1 MAIELTEINTGVPQS
16 KCGHLIY
23 KGASYEPAASAPM
36 PVIYKE
42 NTNHNP
48 DLSIYE
54 VAFSAIARLFLAPH
68 LTARTHLVKNREQGV
83 VGIASEHIRSVIQHR
98 EPGDEPTVFYELSRS
113 SKKTGPLVESVD
125 ASDKIPYYFLD
136 ECDPL
141 FFHHLQA
148 QEKQGALSLDYTSLA
163 EIFTASYMLE
173 EDDLHKGNLG
183 FWARKQGETPH
194 VSFFK
199 IDHDYMLTDELM
211 SHFKTRFLNGF
222 YGDDAYAITARDL
235 VDFPVLKDS
244 HNYYWPTLNHVLN
257 VGTKAYSAYKE
268 RAAFASLAHSDEF
281 KRAKWHAFYRH
292 VLIPPA
298 FVQQALEKDL
308 DPANPAE
315 RAKIALI
322 MQALVAR
329 QAKLRAVLFS
339 IKEFR
344 EVVLHLDSASEE
356 QLIKAMGFSEGS
368 EFIQSTKDSIRNHQK
383 LCGASGV
390 FVDNDTPLHT
400 AIKLQD
406 YRYDDTWKDFRQY
419 ARQQNAAGQTPWDLA
434 AQGLDQEVTSN
445 NARSIL
451 SHLKRVGVQ
460 DTVASETTSSIQSK
474 DYLNQSEYLTCA
486 PQKKTAIDLIA
497 LLRDLGED
505 HRYSL
510 KMQKEIAL
518 LCVHRF
524 VNEHRTHP
532 QLPQMLL
539 SLKHALNGHL
549 GKPPAP
555 ELQFIR
561 QLRSQLWI
569 IRYIRGLFGGTTTQ
583 YQINRLIDQTMRRTI
598 PSVGVNPGLFERRPS
613 GASEIGEPSS
623 AELDAPRTPSPHTQD
638 PEPHV
643 AQTTP

>member
-1 MAIELTEINTGVPQS
+1 MAIQLTEINPGKPRS
-16 KCGHLIY
+16 KCGHKIFQ
-23 KGASYEPAASAPM
+23 AATHGSDIPI
-36 PVIYKE
+36 IYKE
-42 NTNHNP
+42 NTDHNP

-68 LTARTHLVKNREQGV
+68 LTAKTHLVKNAEQGV
-83 VGIASEHIRSVIQHR
+83 VGIACEHIRSVIQHK
-98 EPGDEPTVFYELSRS
+98 EGTDQATVFYKLSRS
-113 SKKTGPLVESVD
+113 SKKTASLFESVD

-141 FFHHLQA
+141 FFHHLKA

-183 FWARKQGETPH
+183 FWARQQGGKPH
-194 VSFFK
+194 LSFFK
-199 IDHDYMLTDELM
+199 IDHDYMLTDEVM

-235 VDFPVLKDS
+235 VSFPVLKDS

-268 RAAFASLAHSDEF
+268 RAAFASLANSDEF
-281 KRAKWHAFYRH
+281 KRAKWLAFYRH

-298 FVQQALEKDL
+298 FVQQELVNHL
-308 DPANPAE
+308 DAENPAE
-315 RAKIALI
+315 RAKIALV

-344 EVVLHLDSASEE
+344 DVVLNLNGASEDE
-356 QLIKAMGFSEGS
+356 LIKAMGFSQGS
-368 EFIQSTKDSIRNHQK
+368 QFIAATKATIHHHQE
-383 LCGASGV
+383 LCAEAGV
-390 FVDNDTPLHT
+390 FVDNDTPLHV

-419 ARQQNAAGQTPWDLA
+419 ARQKNAAGQTPWDLA
-434 AQGLDQEVTSN
+434 AQGLQQP
-445 NARSIL
+445 NASKHASSIL
-451 SHLKRVGVQ
+451 SHLKRVGVKA
-460 DTVASETTSSIQSK
+460 TCVSESTASIKPK
-474 DYLNQSEYLTCA
+474 DYLSQSVHLTQVS
-486 PQKKTAIDLIA
+486 QKKTAIELID
-497 LLRDLGED
+497 LLRDIGED

-524 VNEHRTHP
+524 VDEHRTNP
-532 QLPQMLL
+532 QLSQMLL
-539 SLKHALNGHL
+539 SLKHALNGHF
-549 GKPPAP
+549 GKSPAP

-583 YQINRLIDQTMRRTI
+583 YQINRLIDQTMKLTI
-598 PSVGVNPGLFERRPS
+598 PSLGAKPGLFERRAS
-613 GASEIGEPSS
+613 GSSENGEPSS
-623 AELDAPRTPSPHTQD
+623 AAPDERAPSPATQD
-638 PEPHV
+638 PRPHV
-643 AQTTP
+643 DQVTP